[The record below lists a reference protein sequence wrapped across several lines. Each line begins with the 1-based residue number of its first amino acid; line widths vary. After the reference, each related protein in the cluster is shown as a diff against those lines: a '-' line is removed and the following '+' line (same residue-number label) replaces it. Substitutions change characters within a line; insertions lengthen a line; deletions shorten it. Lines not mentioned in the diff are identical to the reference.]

1 MDYREQ
7 AFRTKF
13 ANSAKHLGVSQEE
26 VISLKIRETV
36 SSYGE
41 YQSLIAALE
50 IEAGLQCSK
59 VPDDLQ
65 GHGYL
70 LTDGK
75 TKAIIVEHETG
86 LEILYIAGSI
96 ASLIGLI
103 PVVLSFWS
111 GLRGRAGQ
119 SHHHGGQGV
128 EIRRIDRTGHLVEDM
143 AHGLLPTP
151 AMTHLSLVSSALA
164 SAAEVLD
171 ADMKDLRAQVKTLTA
186 RVEAME
192 RGAPPSGRQPKAKTS
207 KTGAAHAKQSRRHKN
222 NATE

>member
-59 VPDDLQ
+59 LTDDLQ

-111 GLRGRAGQ
+111 GLRGRAGR
-119 SHHHGGQGV
+119 SHHHGVQNV
-128 EIRRIDRTGHLVEDM
+128 EIRRIDRTGHLVEDR

-171 ADMKDLRAQVKTLTA
+171 DDLQYLREQVKTLTA
-186 RVEAME
+186 RVEALE
-192 RGAPPSGRQPKAKTS
+192 KGTAPGGQQPRAKASRTGDACRKPSRPRKKNAAK
-207 KTGAAHAKQSRRHKN
+207 
-222 NATE
+222 